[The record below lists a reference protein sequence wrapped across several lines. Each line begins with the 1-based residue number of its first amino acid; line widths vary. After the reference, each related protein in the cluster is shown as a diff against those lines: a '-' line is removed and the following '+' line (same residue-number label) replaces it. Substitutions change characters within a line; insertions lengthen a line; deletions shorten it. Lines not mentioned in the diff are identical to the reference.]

1 MKLTPIEWNR
11 VRTDWEFKN
20 MTFSEISNKYHIS
33 RATISKRKNKEGWD
47 RVYVQQLQ
55 ERRVK
60 LLIELKALDGAL
72 YRHCWDD

>member
-11 VRTDWEFKN
+11 VRTDWEFRH
-20 MTFSEISNKYHIS
+20 MSFSEISNKYHIS

-47 RVYVQQLQ
+47 RVYVQQLH

-60 LLIELKALDGAL
+60 LLIELKSLEGAL
-72 YRHCWDD
+72 YRRCWDD